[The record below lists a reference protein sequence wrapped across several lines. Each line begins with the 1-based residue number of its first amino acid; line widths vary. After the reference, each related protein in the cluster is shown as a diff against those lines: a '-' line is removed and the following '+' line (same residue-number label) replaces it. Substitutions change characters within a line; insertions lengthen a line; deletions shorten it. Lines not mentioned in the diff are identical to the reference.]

1 MYGIQ
6 QSTLTGKDQYL
17 QMQNDMCLA
26 HIIQTRTDATTP
38 SQKPLVFP
46 SLLEGDD
53 WSVGLPI
60 DGPVSNTN
68 SLSMLSMRDL
78 RSVTADA
85 VALANQAEEQG
96 MIFDLELWITQRLQQ
111 TILC

>member
-26 HIIQTRTDATTP
+26 HIMQTRSDATST
-38 SQKPLVFP
+38 QHKPLTFP
-46 SLLEGDD
+46 LLSEGDD
-53 WSVGLPI
+53 WAVGLSI
-60 DGPVSNTN
+60 DAPSNTN
-68 SLSMLSMRDL
+68 NLSMRSMRDL
-78 RSVTADA
+78 RSLTADA

-96 MIFDLELWITQRLQQ
+96 MIFDLEL
-111 TILC
+111 